1 MESARRSRNGGRL
14 FHIRVWRHLNPCAW
28 TAVILF
34 FICFFNMFY
43 VVSLSHFSSLLL
55 SWYHSLLFAFLNSS
69 LICHSQ
75 SKSIPSFVPF
85 ISFHASFS
93 HLSLLWT
100 LILFLSLP
108 FYFQSLRFS
117 LCRSSLVLC
126 SNSVTPC
133 SILTHCKQVSSLTE
147 RLSSPIILLFFWK
160 CSPKPFFISLSS
172 LSHIHI
178 LVFIS

>member
-34 FICFFNMFY
+34 FICFFLCFIL
-43 VVSLSHFSSLLL
+43 SPLSHFSSLLL
-55 SWYHSLLFAFLNSS
+55 SRYHSLLFAFLNSS

-160 CSPKPFFISLSS
+160 CSPKLFFISLSS